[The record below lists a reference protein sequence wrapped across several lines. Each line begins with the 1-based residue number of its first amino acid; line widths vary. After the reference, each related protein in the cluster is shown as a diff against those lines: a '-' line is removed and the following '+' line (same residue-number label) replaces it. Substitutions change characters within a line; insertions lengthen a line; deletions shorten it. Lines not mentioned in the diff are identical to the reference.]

1 LRIYDDLEWEL
12 VSKIIPRIQKRPFP
26 ILTKEEFEK
35 LLTIDTVTDQL
46 TNERNNIIIKFFWF
60 LGIRVSE
67 LINARHSDYREGDL
81 RVHGKWNKVRYI
93 PIPPFLLKYFDPCSR
108 NYLFLT
114 KSSKQLTEAQ
124 IRRNLQRQ
132 AKRVGIKKNISPH
145 TFRRS
150 FATNS
155 YNLGIRLDA
164 IQKQLGHSDIN
175 TTLDYIHNDYQS
187 FYQDCS
193 KLWEN
198 ANLTLLT

>member
-81 RVHGKWNKVRYI
+81 RVHGK
-93 PIPPFLLKYFDPCSR
+93 
-108 NYLFLT
+108 
-114 KSSKQLTEAQ
+114 
-124 IRRNLQRQ
+124 
-132 AKRVGIKKNISPH
+132 
-145 TFRRS
+145 
-150 FATNS
+150 
-155 YNLGIRLDA
+155 
-164 IQKQLGHSDIN
+164 
-175 TTLDYIHNDYQS
+175 
-187 FYQDCS
+187 
-193 KLWEN
+193 
-198 ANLTLLT
+198 